1 MKTVPSLKALV
12 TVILAVG
19 FVGGCSTPYFG
30 SSGSSLTYTYEP
42 RFNFTQV
49 KTYRWVDA
57 KRYDGDSL
65 LESNVRFL
73 TEQALGG
80 KGFTSNVDKPDMLLS
95 MRYEYRYGSGLRV
108 LTLNISRAD
117 NNDAIWRGT
126 ATGEIKTD
134 AAYSELKSAIEGMLV
149 YFPPK

>member
-1 MKTVPSLKALV
+1 M
-12 TVILAVG
+12 
-19 FVGGCSTPYFG
+19 
-30 SSGSSLTYTYEP
+30 
-42 RFNFTQV
+42 
-49 KTYRWVDA
+49 
-57 KRYDGDSL
+57 
-65 LESNVRFL
+65 RFL
-73 TEQALGG
+73 TEQALGA

-108 LTLNISRAD
+108 LTLNFSRAD

-134 AAYSELKSAIEGMLV
+134 AAYSDLKSAIEGMLV